1 MRCCRRHTSSESD
14 RGVER
19 GREWDGRRTQAK
31 EEGVHGLVTSGVST
45 QALAQRPIG
54 REQGKRWR
62 LWCLGVLALYVGSTG
77 LCTSAVRRADRARP
91 VRIGALTESWGPT
104 PSIVGL
110 RDGLVE
116 LGYREDTDF
125 FLGVR
130 FTQGDRT
137 ALAVAAQELV
147 AAGAALL
154 FADSNST
161 ATAVQHATTRI
172 PIVFAAVEDP
182 VGSGLVQS
190 FAQPGGNITG
200 VASLDIELGPKRL
213 QLFQELV
220 PALKRV
226 LFLYDAMDVYAQEAA
241 ASYREAARRL
251 GLELVEQVV
260 RTQEDVQTMLSHLR
274 QRQVDGL
281 LAPRCCALNISG
293 FLLTA
298 ATEQRIPAMFATN
311 VYWIERGALASFG
324 SSTYVSGRQAAR
336 LVDKILRGAHPAQI
350 PVEVNAKI
358 QFTINLKTAEALGL
372 AIAPDV
378 LSQADQ
384 LFR

>member
-1 MRCCRRHTSSESD
+1 M
-14 RGVER
+14 R
-19 GREWDGRRTQAK
+19 GR
-31 EEGVHGLVTSGVST
+31 VTSGVST
-45 QALAQRPIG
+45 QALSQCPIV

-62 LWCLGVLALYVGSTG
+62 LWCLGVLALCVGSTG
-77 LCTSAVRRADRARP
+77 LCTSDVRRADRARP

-116 LGYREDTDF
+116 LGYREDADF

-147 AAGAALL
+147 DAGAALL

-220 PALKRV
+220 PGLKRV
-226 LFLYDAMDVYAQEAA
+226 LFLYEATDVYAQEAA
-241 ASYREAARRL
+241 AAYREAARRL

-260 RTQEDVQTMLSHLR
+260 RTQEEVQTILSHLR

-293 FLLTA
+293 FILTA
-298 ATEQRIPAMFATN
+298 ATQQRIPAMFATN
-311 VYWIERGALASFG
+311 VYWIERGALVSFG
-324 SSTYVSGRQAAR
+324 SNTYLSGRQAAR
-336 LVDKILRGAHPAQI
+336 LVDKILRGAHPAQL

-378 LSQADQ
+378 LYQADH

>member
-1 MRCCRRHTSSESD
+1 
-14 RGVER
+14 
-19 GREWDGRRTQAK
+19 
-31 EEGVHGLVTSGVST
+31 VHGLVTSGVSP

-116 LGYREDTDF
+116 LGYHEDADF
-125 FLGVR
+125 VLGVR

-154 FADSNST
+154 FADANST
-161 ATAVQHATTRI
+161 ATAVQHVTTRI

-226 LFLYDAMDVYAQEAA
+226 LFLYDATDIYAQEAA